1 MSLNFLDHR
10 ETIAK
15 NLVTFIRMKGYSKLT
30 FSKLSGISR
39 ITIDRIMKGGSFES
53 EQYNRQI
60 EKINKAFDL
69 PNNYF
74 INPLISTA
82 PTTYTRSNDSVG
94 SERDPQVEELLD
106 GLDNILDIYSLYLK

>member
-74 INPLISTA
+74 INPSFLQPS
-82 PTTYTRSNDSVG
+82 TTYTAQMIPWVQR
-94 SERDPQVEELLD
+94 E
-106 GLDNILDIYSLYLK
+106 IHKLKNYWMDWIIFLTFIHCT